1 MLDELAMLE
10 RLNHG
15 YFRAFAAAAKT
26 LNFTSAARQAAMT
39 QSGVSQHIAKLEKQ
53 LGTKLFTRSKKGV
66 ALTKAGELLLT
77 FIESQ
82 KSETSAL
89 IDKIQGAIDCRKG
102 KVRYAMPYS
111 CLLTPHFALLL
122 DRRARFSENDLEVG
136 LHSSAVILQQL
147 LDHKIDF
154 GFVSVRPDDKRFS
167 FTLAC
172 REEYILAGRDEA
184 SSVGKKFL
192 LESDFVSYP
201 GMENLYGIWSSHHF
215 GVRALPYSSLHIS
228 GSVNS
233 LQGAVIMAEGGLGI
247 SVFPR
252 HCVKNLLGHT
262 LFEYPGPRKKPIVN
276 DIYIATLR
284 GENVPRRVRTVM
296 DLILETKKL
305 SGQYPAAK

>member
-1 MLDELAMLE
+1 
-10 RLNHG
+10 
-15 YFRAFAAAAKT
+15 
-26 LNFTSAARQAAMT
+26 
-39 QSGVSQHIAKLEKQ
+39 
-53 LGTKLFTRSKKGV
+53 
-66 ALTKAGELLLT
+66 
-77 FIESQ
+77 
-82 KSETSAL
+82 
-89 IDKIQGAIDCRKG
+89 
-102 KVRYAMPYS
+102 
-111 CLLTPHFALLL
+111 
-122 DRRARFSENDLEVG
+122 
-136 LHSSAVILQQL
+136 
-147 LDHKIDF
+147 
-154 GFVSVRPDDKRFS
+154 
-167 FTLAC
+167 
-172 REEYILAGRDEA
+172 
-184 SSVGKKFL
+184 
-192 LESDFVSYP
+192 
-201 GMENLYGIWSSHHF
+201 MENLYGIWSSHHF